1 MNMAELPNRT
11 IQEQGAGELS
21 EKTASF
27 VSKIRDTLA
36 EEAKLTFTLPRFGYG
51 IAKDLAMKAYGF
63 GAVGLWTKIATD
75 QPSNELLDSGKEIA
89 LTTGFASS
97 MALAGLAVVIW
108 ANRMHKGSNQEQ
120 EEYQEQVEQAQLR
133 QA

>member
-1 MNMAELPNRT
+1 MTELNSQT
-11 IQEQGAGELS
+11 IQEQSTEELS

-27 VSKIRDTLA
+27 VGKIRNNLA
-36 EEAKLTFTLPRFGYG
+36 NEAKLTFTLPRFGYG
-51 IAKDLAMKAYGF
+51 VAKDLAMKAYGF
-63 GAVGLWTKIATD
+63 GSVGLWTKVATD

-89 LTTGFASS
+89 LTTGFASG

-108 ANRMHKGSNQEQ
+108 ANRIHKGRNQEQ
-120 EEYQEQVEQAQLR
+120 EEYQEQVQLR